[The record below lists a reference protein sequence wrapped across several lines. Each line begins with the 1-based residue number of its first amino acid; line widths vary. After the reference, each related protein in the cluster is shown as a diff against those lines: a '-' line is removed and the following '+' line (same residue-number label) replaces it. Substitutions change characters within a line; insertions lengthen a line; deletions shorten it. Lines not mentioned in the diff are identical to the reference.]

1 MTTTLEAPETEV
13 PNATPVVKTQ
23 PVKAPARRRA
33 PAKKAPAKRPAS
45 PSVPADVRKAEQAAK
60 LDEIRRAAKF
70 KAEQEEAERDE
81 WRRAE
86 KAKKKA
92 KKNESRAKA
101 RKDFAAKVV
110 PYLPLVLVNS
120 AALIGQFTW
129 ALEHLKIGDPKSL
142 IRIVSA
148 IVYAVAVESIALF
161 LQFYANR
168 ALRNGDAAGGLYV
181 AAFVVASGVSLINF
195 SHFYNPDVSL
205 WNLSVQATAFAFALC
220 SLISPW
226 LWRIHSRAEYREEL
240 KERGEIDT
248 RMVRL
253 AGARKVLHPYR
264 SFMTI
269 WDASWE
275 GITNPAEAVARYDE
289 KRAVRVEAK
298 QAKRAAKVEA
308 KQAKAAPADEK
319 PKVTATQVPAPKPL
333 PAAPAPRSSGRD
345 WTKNK
350 KWEDA
355 CAIYEAALDS
365 GKEMT
370 ALELAT
376 AIGQRNKQ
384 LPIAARNFVRARRAA
399 QAQARAQATA

>member
-1 MTTTLEAPETEV
+1 MSTTLEAPETQV
-13 PNATPVVKTQ
+13 PASTQVVKTQ
-23 PVKAPARRRA
+23 PAKAPARRRA
-33 PAKKAPAKRPAS
+33 TAKKAPAKRPAAA
-45 PSVPADVRKAEQAAK
+45 SVPADVRKAEKAAQ
-60 LDEIRRAAKF
+60 LDSIRRAAKF

-92 KKNESRAKA
+92 AKRAKNSKA

-129 ALEHLKIGDPKSL
+129 ALEHLKIGDPKSFARVL
-142 IRIVSA
+142 A
-148 IVYAVAVESIALF
+148 ALVYAVAVESIALF

-181 AAFVVASGVSLINF
+181 AAFLVASGVSLINF
-195 SHFYNPDVSL
+195 SHFYNPDVPL

-240 KERGEIDT
+240 KQRGEIDT

-275 GITNPAEAVARYDE
+275 GITNPAEAVAMYN
-289 KRAVRVEAK
+289 
-298 QAKRAAKVEA
+298 AKRAAKIEAKRA
-308 KQAKAAPADEK
+308 KQADRVQDDEEPAVK
-319 PKVTATQVPAPKPL
+319 ATQVPNPKPL
-333 PAAPAPRSSGRD
+333 PAAPSAPAPKSGGRD

-350 KWEDA
+350 KWADA

-365 GKEMT
+365 GQEMT
-370 ALELAT
+370 ALELAR
-376 AIGQRNKQ
+376 AIGQENKA
-384 LPIAARNFVRARRAA
+384 LPIAARNFVRARRAS
-399 QAQARAQATA
+399 QTARVTA